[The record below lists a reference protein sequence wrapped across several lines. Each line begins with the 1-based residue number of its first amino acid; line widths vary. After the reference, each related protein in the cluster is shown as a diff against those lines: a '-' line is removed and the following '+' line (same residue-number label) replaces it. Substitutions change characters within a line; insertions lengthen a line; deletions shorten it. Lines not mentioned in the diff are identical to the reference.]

1 VPIIA
6 ARPKPSTPGAA
17 SRRPCSHMY
26 ERTSCCWLIPSRG
39 VARVTSCQGGQLP
52 RSANLDPETLQP
64 LVRVERRTGDIRG
77 AEGWWAAPSREAGEQ
92 ADLTGRGTL
101 GEREGK
107 LTTAQA
113 QL

>member
-1 VPIIA
+1 
-6 ARPKPSTPGAA
+6 
-17 SRRPCSHMY
+17 M
-26 ERTSCCWLIPSRG
+26 
-39 VARVTSCQGGQLP
+39 
-52 RSANLDPETLQP
+52 
-64 LVRVERRTGDIRG
+64 VRVDRRTGDIRG